1 MRIKMSNSY
10 TKSEII
16 NRIFSYFK
24 DNNCK
29 NLYKDACINYKGVTK
44 GTKENYSTV
53 IVDYIVEHIE
63 EFKKGFENI
72 TVTRNKKKSYKTE
85 GHDGI
90 STFDFYKHPK
100 GERREK
106 KLHMQCIVSTKINQL
121 CLEKS

>member
-1 MRIKMSNSY
+1 MSCNP
-10 TKSEII
+10 
-16 NRIFSYFK
+16 YFYFVFRRLVQRGI
-24 DNNCK
+24 DK

-100 GERREK
+100 EK
-106 KLHMQCIVSTKINQL
+106 KYPPSSRLNQYSVGFR
-121 CLEKS
+121 ENNRYSA